1 MSSGPGVL
9 PKDFPIRSAMSRNP
23 SRVKNQNLGSAGQC
37 GQKGRTVT
45 RAVRA
50 SAPDKITRGCS
61 IGHQGS
67 LIAAAGTDY
76 DQLRSNQRRARDS
89 PSVHL
94 TLIILHDV
102 LRPD

>member
-1 MSSGPGVL
+1 MPSGPRVL

-23 SRVKNQNLGSAGQC
+23 ARVKNQNLGNAGQR

-50 SAPDKITRGCS
+50 SAPDKITCGCS
-61 IGHQGS
+61 IRHQGS
-67 LIAAAGTDY
+67 LIAAAGTDD
-76 DQLRSNQRRARDS
+76 DQLTSDQGRAGDP

-94 TLIILHDV
+94 TLIILHNV
-102 LRPD
+102 L